1 MIYKVSVWLSLKM
14 LREERN
20 CLMRLNLTLDV
31 QECEE
36 IIGFS
41 TSGNSQRPSVVAI
54 EKPVTMLKGGLGS
67 VMC

>member
-1 MIYKVSVWLSLKM
+1 
-14 LREERN
+14 
-20 CLMRLNLTLDV
+20 MRLNLTLDV

-54 EKPVTMLKGGLGS
+54 EKRVTMLKGGLGS
-67 VMC
+67 VMVLTNP